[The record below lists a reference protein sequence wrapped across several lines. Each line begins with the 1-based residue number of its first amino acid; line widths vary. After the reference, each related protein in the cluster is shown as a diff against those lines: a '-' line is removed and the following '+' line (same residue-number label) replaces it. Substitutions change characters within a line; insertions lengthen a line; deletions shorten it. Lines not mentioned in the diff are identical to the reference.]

1 MFRFIFSFSVLL
13 DQFLMSTN
21 YHFSKIYSMCSTK
34 LCVTTNLKHKLILV
48 YCDIVSTT
56 SNYNKNDNKFQMD
69 FLVFRNLLLESNF
82 IIFLARVTV
91 LFIPS
96 VECYYCELNVSR
108 FKYFAN
114 HFHVEFN
121 NTQIH
126 IQWQCYV
133 CIILLLK
140 FSMTTFRMN
149 KRIYRIEIS
158 FRMRV
163 GITFVLFISKIYCCA
178 I

>member
-1 MFRFIFSFSVLL
+1 MFRFIFSFLFLL
-13 DQFLMSTN
+13 DQFLMS
-21 YHFSKIYSMCSTK
+21 SLPKIYSMCTCSIK

-114 HFHVEFN
+114 
-121 NTQIH
+121 
-126 IQWQCYV
+126 
-133 CIILLLK
+133 K
-140 FSMTTFRMN
+140 FS
-149 KRIYRIEIS
+149 
-158 FRMRV
+158 
-163 GITFVLFISKIYCCA
+163 C
-178 I
+178 